1 MMPFNIVTP
10 EGVIYKDDVLKVT
23 VPTEAG
29 EVTILGNHAPM
40 VSILKAGELHIYK
53 DDQII
58 SMAVSTGFIEIRPT
72 GELYI
77 IADTAERAT
86 DIDIERAETA
96 KKRAEELLKQ
106 QQDIN
111 DIDFARIQASLER
124 AITRIGVG
132 NTYK

>member
-1 MMPFNIVTP
+1 MPFNIVTP

-29 EVTILGNHAPM
+29 EVTILENHAPM

>member
-29 EVTILGNHAPM
+29 EVTILENHAPM